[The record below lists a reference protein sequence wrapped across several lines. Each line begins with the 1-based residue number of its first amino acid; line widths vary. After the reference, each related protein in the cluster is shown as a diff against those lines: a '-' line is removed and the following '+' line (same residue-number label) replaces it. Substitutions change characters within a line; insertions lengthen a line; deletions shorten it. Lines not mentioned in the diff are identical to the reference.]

1 MDHAR
6 RFFRILTEP
15 AAVRF
20 VTRLLAALAAL
31 EMLEVFFGCSFSMK
45 LPFLLLPAA
54 SLLAGELSGRP
65 LLGLFSGA
73 VLTLFVS
80 FLFTRWTGSG
90 GSAAVPESILL
101 AGGVFLFIAFLTAE
115 GSDSASRV
123 QAGLSFPEGSVS
135 RFPKGIA
142 PDSREEAVLSFPDGP
157 YSHPRERFG
166 LRSHGNAGS
175 RFLTAILLI
184 GLLCGFF
191 FDRSLSAV
199 TTASVLALVLFE
211 ILALVNLSAQR
222 YFILLFM
229 LESVCLAFPRSAE
242 PLDWS
247 FAVRAGQRALSRIE
261 YLFEDIG
268 YRFSWVPGEDR
279 GAAYNGMGFFA
290 APNGNADRIQ
300 LKVSRKN
307 KAPRTYFAGAR
318 YTVPGNRGWT
328 ERENET
334 IPGEDLINLA
344 AALWRSGQSG
354 DAPPAFLTAGNT
366 RIEYWYLHT
375 RDVICPEYTYEVHLS
390 DPSLTENFSGSLRFR
405 RAQGKGTYYDASWID
420 VDTGSD
426 SFDEMIRLCEP
437 NAQKIPSY
445 EELAGILDMLPGV
458 MASDILSEADYSS
471 WAAKQGGP
479 SSVYLNADGA
489 TDRMRELAETI
500 TASCIGDYEKCLAVE
515 AFLRQFRYNTE
526 ADYSKKENI
535 TDAFLFDVQEGWCT
549 HYASAMVL
557 LLRLSGIP
565 ARYTEGFLC
574 RYGLREDGF
583 YLVSAGSAHA
593 WPEAWIPGYGWMRFE
608 PTAGYYTRQEVSW
621 TNAESDPDANREGAD
636 EGDASGYSP
645 GISATIPTPA
655 PDEDLPE
662 EGSTASRGRKTFLRV
677 TLTAAAVFP
686 LYLLLILVL
695 FRLIRRI
702 RYRRASSKD
711 RIRLQ
716 LRDCFYLIQKSFP
729 GDWTNAPL
737 SAYPEALP
745 EGRLRADLSRLID
758 GWYRIR
764 YRGDEPDKEI
774 AFLAESSVTSLKRDY
789 LSIKG
794 LKKALRWLDLLLK
807 MRSPLRS

>member
-80 FLFTRWTGSG
+80 FLFTRWSGSG
-90 GSAAVPESILL
+90 EPAAAPENMLL
-101 AGGVFLFIAFLTAE
+101 SGGVFLFIAFLTAE
-115 GSDSASRV
+115 GSDSAS
-123 QAGLSFPEGSVS
+123 Q
-135 RFPKGIA
+135 
-142 PDSREEAVLSFPDGP
+142 
-157 YSHPRERFG
+157 ERFG
-166 LRSHGNAGS
+166 LRSHRNAGS
-175 RFLTAILLI
+175 SFLTAILLT

-211 ILALVNLSAQR
+211 ILALVNPSAQR
-222 YFILLFM
+222 YFILLMMF
-229 LESVCLAFPRSAE
+229 EGVCLSFPRSAD

-261 YLFEDIG
+261 YLFEDIS
-268 YRFSWVPGEDR
+268 YRFSWVPGDDR

-300 LKVSRKN
+300 LKISRKN
-307 KAPRTYFAGAR
+307 KAPRTYLAGTR

-328 ERENET
+328 GKENET
-334 IPGEDLINLA
+334 LPGEDLINLA

-390 DPSLTENFSGSLRFR
+390 DPSLTENSSGSLRFR

-471 WAAKQGGP
+471 WTAKQGGP

-621 TNAESDPDANREGAD
+621 TNAETDPDANREGTD

-645 GISATIPTPA
+645 RISATVPTPA
-655 PDEDLPE
+655 PDESLPE
-662 EGSTASRGRKTFLRV
+662 EDTASRGRKTFLRV
-677 TLTAAAVFP
+677 ALTAAAVFP

-702 RYRRASSKD
+702 RYRRASLKD

-716 LRDCFYLIQKSFP
+716 LSDCFYLIRKSFP
-729 GDWTNAPL
+729 GDWANVPL

-745 EGRLRADLSRLID
+745 DGSVKEDLSRLVTE
-758 GWYRIR
+758 WYRIR
-764 YRGDEPDKEI
+764 YRGDKPDEEI
-774 AFLAESSVTSLKRDY
+774 ASLAESTVMSLKRDY

-794 LKKALRWLDLLLK
+794 PRKVLRWLDLLLK
-807 MRSPLRS
+807 MRSPVALQRSHPRDNAS